1 MSKVKENLNKITILN
16 RVLNAYLL
24 AIKNLSNSESL
35 KKGLDTIL
43 TRFFKDFSI
52 NNAPSFIYC
61 HYKMD
66 NKVLQDLPSWMKAD
80 LVKGGML
87 SFPISIGTNE
97 PFSIL
102 IKTDHISRPLAEKFL
117 QSLIFDIACQN
128 ENGDVLF
135 KCVDKKKNG
144 LSYGGLIGLI
154 DKNKFFGKKIY
165 KSESDITDLINNL
178 DEDATKNIAK
188 LEGNYSSV
196 YEYNNVN
203 KNKIPI
209 SVVSFCDADEFGYG
223 NSLKQLFGIINNSV
237 NTGISTIF
245 LSENENTEINKVL
258 DKNSLIFEFVDGLPY
273 ILNNDFN
280 LQLNI
285 EDNFTNID
293 IENLKVKL
301 NRVES
306 IDTRFNSFYDI
317 DSYNYFSL
325 DSTNKLVIP
334 FAFDDNR
341 QIVNLEIGG
350 EAPPHAL
357 LSGSTGSGKSVL
369 LHTIIEQTMLN
380 YHPDDVEI
388 WAIDYKAVEFGCYV
402 SNKPPHITVIG
413 QDNSEDFSLSLI
425 DLIQKEYNRRKNLF
439 VQNNTKDLETYRKLF
454 GKHSM
459 SRILIVIDEFHN
471 LTQAIQNY
479 NGEKNY
485 KIILENLLREMRA
498 MGMSFFFCS
507 QTIAAGLNGLT
518 EAARNQIGCRLSM
531 KHEDVSEIRE
541 TLSLSL
547 NSDLN
552 LEDIKNLQKGQVVY
566 KKAIT
571 TRTENGNA
579 YEFMKLNVLY
589 IPDKTRSVIISNV
602 NSHLNG
608 YYNKRK
614 EIICKNNNR
623 YCVIDKERHPI
634 SKFIKYSD
642 FFNTEFLTIFPGA
655 PTTLEDSFAIELDE
669 EAGNNLL
676 IIGENDDLRESIIFH
691 TVLGLLMDT
700 SNTVVVSI
708 LDTENSDN
716 IRLYSELKQLK
727 SERLLINYGFK
738 EVTSLL
744 KTLKKITPFSNGK
757 AVYIWYGFNKL
768 KNLVFL
774 NEQEELPEAQ
784 TFNPEN
790 YNPLAAM
797 QNALAQVNGRAI
809 SKSAGENEDK
819 LHFEDYKMILKQ
831 LAEYGPENNRYNVS
845 IYNTL
850 KGMKK
855 AGIIKLDDYDYRIG
869 LQMSTD
875 DSYDLFGSSSF
886 ITKANDKTAVFYNG
900 SKTPKTIRPYLMPN
914 DLCIKKFNMNL
925 EKENE

>member
-1 MSKVKENLNKITILN
+1 MKENLNKITILD
-16 RVLNAYLL
+16 RVLNSYLL
-24 AIKNLSNSESL
+24 AIKNLSDSESL
-35 KKGLDTIL
+35 KKGLDIIL
-43 TRFFKDFSI
+43 MRLFKDFSI
-52 NNAPSFIYC
+52 NNNPSFIYC

-66 NKVLQDLPSWMKAD
+66 NKVLQDMPNWMKVD
-80 LVKGGML
+80 LIKDRML

-117 QSLIFDIACQN
+117 QSLIFDIAHQN
-128 ENGDVLF
+128 KNGDVLF

-144 LSYGGLIGLI
+144 LSYGSLIGLI
-154 DKNKFFGKKIY
+154 DKNKLFGKKIY
-165 KSESDITDLINNL
+165 KSESDITELINNL

-188 LEGNYSSV
+188 LEGKYSSV

-209 SVVSFCDADEFGYG
+209 SVVSFCDVDEFGYG
-223 NSLKQLFGIINNSV
+223 NTIKQLFGVINNSV

-258 DKNSLIFEFVDGLPY
+258 DKHSLVFEFVDNFPY
-273 ILNNDFN
+273 ILNNDFK

-293 IENLKVKL
+293 IEKLKVKL

-334 FAFDDNR
+334 FAFDNNK

-402 SNKPPHITVIG
+402 SNKPHHITVIG

-439 VQNNTKDLETYRKLF
+439 VQKNTKDLEAYRKLC
-454 GKHSM
+454 GKRSM

-531 KHEDVSEIRE
+531 KHEDISEIRE

-547 NSDLN
+547 NSDVN
-552 LEDIKNLQKGQVVY
+552 LENIKNLQKGQVIY

-571 TRTENGNA
+571 VRTENGKA

-589 IPDKTRSVIISNV
+589 IPDETRSSIICNV
-602 NSHLNG
+602 NSRLNG
-608 YYNKRK
+608 YYNERK
-614 EIICKNNNR
+614 EIICKNSDR

-634 SKFIKYSD
+634 SKFIKNSNFLD
-642 FFNTEFLTIFPGA
+642 TEFLTIFPGA

-676 IIGENDDLRESIIFH
+676 IIGENDNLRESIIFH

-700 SNTVVVSI
+700 SNMVIVSI

-716 IRLYSELKQLK
+716 RRLYSELKQLK

-738 EVTSLL
+738 QVTSLL

-774 NEQEELPEAQ
+774 NEQEAELPETQ

-797 QNALAQVNGRAI
+797 QNALAQVNGKET
-809 SKSAGENEDK
+809 SKLADENKEN

-900 SKTPKTIRPYLMPN
+900 SKTPRTIRPYLMPN
-914 DLCIKKFNMNL
+914 DLYIKKFNMNL